1 MSRNRALIF
10 LLCAASAGGLGSARA
25 DAVDTEIGAGIS
37 TAVDDVFGPG
47 SGVSIRT
54 SITEVTYAKPRLVHR
69 DGLVYW
75 ETTGSAK
82 GIGWGGRKDP
92 LDAPGPSLSANAH
105 YAYEVPF
112 VLRWAPN
119 FDGTLVYYQHGYPGM
134 GLSLLAEEHLG
145 ERNEARYFAELE
157 SRFVSDGA
165 VAARRGHAVFAPNL
179 GGLRRDGGFSVIA
192 LEGEFKDQPLNA
204 SLDVPITRDLA
215 QLAKRLTARLAGR
228 PVSTT
233 IGVGHSGGALIM
245 QFIAAALS
253 IPLGEPLPPMLTG
266 GNFAAAYD
274 ASSAPVF
281 DGLMPIAGGGLDLIV
296 HPTLRAAVPTVLLAG
311 NADYAGVE
319 SAVYAHRLLV
329 AGVDIAQRVRIYQF
343 GNLPHNFA
351 ELIEST
357 PIANELFLELFGF
370 ARHADSDRMAP
381 VVAAAIDNLRRWI
394 AEGVPPPPSRING
407 TAFDTDANGIADVIE
422 FSPQAGS
429 PTRRFPFAEDASI
442 DSILAEQFELSAAGG
457 FPATT
462 RRYAEVLAVLD
473 PVPGSILLP
482 YVRCRLG
489 GLRLGSDAELVRFP
503 DLAAHWPSFGSY
515 RACLSD
521 AVNALAAE
529 GLYDKHIG
537 VRSVVTPAI
546 RALFEH

>member
-1 MSRNRALIF
+1 MNRKRTLII
-10 LLCAASAGGLGSARA
+10 LLCAVWLGPALA
-25 DAVDTEIGAGIS
+25 DTVDTGIGAGIS
-37 TAVDDVFGPG
+37 TSVDDVFGPG

-54 SITEVTYAKPRLVHR
+54 SITEVTYARPRRVHR
-69 DGLVYW
+69 DGLAYW
-75 ETTGSAK
+75 ETTGSVK

-92 LDAPGPSLSANAH
+92 IDAPGPPLHARAH
-105 YAYEVPF
+105 YAYDVPF

-145 ERNEARYFAELE
+145 SRNEARYFAELE
-157 SRFVSDGA
+157 SRYVSDGA

-192 LEGEFKDQPLNA
+192 LEGDFKDQPLNA
-204 SLDVPITRDLA
+204 SLDVPITRDLT

-228 PVSTT
+228 AVSTT
-233 IGVGHSGGALIM
+233 IGAGHSGGALIM
-245 QFIAAALS
+245 QFIAAGLS

-296 HPTLRAAVPTVLLAG
+296 HPTLRAAVPMALLAG

-319 SAVYAHRLLV
+319 SVVFAHRLLV
-329 AGVDIAQRVRIYQF
+329 AGVDIAQLARIYQF

-357 PIANELFLELFGF
+357 PIANEFFAELFGF

-407 TAFDTDANGIADVIE
+407 TALDTDGNGVADVIE
-422 FSPQAGS
+422 FSPQAGG
-429 PTRRFPFAEDASI
+429 PTRLFPFAEDAAI

-457 FPATT
+457 FPTTT

-489 GLRLGSDAELVRFP
+489 GFRLESDAELVPFP
-503 DLAAHWPSFGSY
+503 DLAARWPNFGAY
-515 RACLSD
+515 RACLGD
-521 AVNALAAE
+521 AMNALAAD
-529 GLYDKHIG
+529 GLYDKHMG
-537 VRSVVTPAI
+537 ARSAVTPAI
-546 RALFEH
+546 RALFFEP